1 MFMRIFRP
9 LLLLLAFAAC
19 DNRPD
24 NDVLAEVEER
34 AAAQPADDGRIE
46 CAINGDTSFTR
57 GCETERLSGEDGVT
71 LIIRHPDG
79 GFRRFRVLTDGRGL
93 EAADGSVPA
102 RIEIVENDKIRVSIG
117 PDRYIL
123 PARMKPTDEPGGQAG
138 N

>member
-1 MFMRIFRP
+1 MRIFKP
-9 LLLLLAFAAC
+9 LLLLPALVAC

-24 NDVLAEVEER
+24 NDVLADVEQR
-34 AAAQPADDGRIE
+34 AASQPADDGRIE

-57 GCETERLSGEDGVT
+57 GCQTERLSGEEGVT

-93 EAADGSVPA
+93 EAADGSEPA
-102 RIEIVENDKIRVSIG
+102 RIEIVEDDKIRVSIG
-117 PDRYIL
+117 SDRYIL
-123 PARMKPTDEPGGQAG
+123 PARMKPTDDPEIQAG

>member
-1 MFMRIFRP
+1 MRTYRP
-9 LLLLLAFAAC
+9 FLILLALTAC

-24 NDVLAEVEER
+24 NEVLAEVEER
-34 AAAQPADDGRIE
+34 TASQSVDDGRIE

-71 LIIRHPDG
+71 LVIRHPDG

-93 EAADGSVPA
+93 EAADGSEPA
-102 RIEIVENDKIRVSIG
+102 RIEIVENDRIRVSIG

-123 PARMKPTDEPGGQAG
+123 PARMKPPGDPAVQAG